1 MLEFRYD
8 SDDDEEQREDYEQR
22 KRWKKQH
29 KYKQGDDRHGDN
41 RQRNEHVYE
50 AVDQEQSRE
59 AEERQR
65 RAPTAGGNAFAGDGG
80 YFGGQGS
87 NISKQVF
94 IPSDV

>member
-22 KRWKKQH
+22 KRWKKQQ
-29 KYKQGDDRHGDN
+29 KYLQADN
-41 RQRNEHVYE
+41 VQRNEHVYE
-50 AVDQEQSRE
+50 AVDQEQIRE
-59 AEERQR
+59 AEDRQR
-65 RAPTAGGNAFAGDGG
+65 RAATAGGNAFAGDGG